1 MPSHS
6 QSVTPRMVVPDVV
19 GEVAFLQTVFGGTG
33 DVEPGRPVEFR
44 IGDSVVMIS
53 EVGERH
59 PFPAFLY
66 VYVDDADQAYQ
77 RALEAGAESLEP
89 HPTCRTETG
98 ERWSGTTTAT
108 SSRSPTGSD
117 RTELKP
123 AS

>member
-89 HPTCRTETG
+89 P
-98 ERWSGTTTAT
+98 
-108 SSRSPTGSD
+108 SD
-117 RTELKP
+117 MPYGDRR
-123 AS
+123 AMVRDHHGNVFQIAHRIR